1 MLIINIPN
9 MSNEKSSISA
19 ELKLITPIKKMSKNM
34 DKI

>member
-9 MSNEKSSISA
+9 MTNEKSSINA
-19 ELKLITPIKKMSKNM
+19 ELDLITPINKISKNM